1 MKYPKLSTPQL
12 FLVAFASIA
21 MFAFILFVPN
31 SNAQSETS
39 VFSSAKKTRI
49 EADREA
55 NDFVTVRPDQPFETP
70 EPGTIIYAWDYFR
83 SRLISFDASA
93 PGVLLTDAP
102 VIGLNV
108 DEFLSGIDFRPS
120 DGYLYGVVT
129 KGFPGRDRVVK
140 IDLASGE
147 LSNVHPTN
155 TWAPLPDIFYGFDFD
170 PDTDEIRLTGYAR
183 TNRRVNPST
192 SSLTATDSQLQFAS
206 GDINAGG
213 VPKLVHAAYDYRPAG
228 RSTLYA
234 IDSGANALVKIGGE
248 NGLPSANSGVVST
261 IGSLGIDV
269 ANFGGFDI
277 QQGTN
282 IGYAVL
288 NVSSL
293 PTLARIDLNTGQAY
307 LIGTVGDGEGR
318 IDGLAIPLVWA
329 PTPVVD
335 PTPTPTPSSN
345 TSIMR
350 VITASAWV
358 GQVMEVP
365 IEITTIGGESAIDF
379 SVGFDSNL
387 FTFVSASL
395 GNGALPDSNLMIDRS
410 ISGRVGVRIRSAAAF
425 PRGNYKILKLRLMT
439 PSVSAGPAT
448 TISFTRD
455 PVFFATRGLDGRVFD
470 TNYSAAPVYILSNQ
484 VAPANV
490 SGRVTTADGRGAA
503 SVMVSVTDATGYVR
517 TARTSSFGYYS
528 FAGIPSA
535 ATYVVQA
542 RSARAASTPRI
553 LNVNQHITNFNLIV
567 N

>member
-1 MKYPKLSTPQL
+1 MNYPKLSTPQL
-12 FLVAFASIA
+12 FLVAFVSIL
-21 MFAFILFVPN
+21 MLAFVLFVPN

-39 VFSSAKKTRI
+39 VVSAKKARI

-55 NDFVTVRPDQPFETP
+55 NDFGTARPDEPFETP
-70 EPGTIIYAWDYFR
+70 EPGTIIYAYDYFR
-83 SRLISFDASA
+83 DRLISFDASA
-93 PGVLLTDAP
+93 PGVLLTDVP
-102 VIGLNV
+102 IIGLNV
-108 DEFLSGIDFRPS
+108 GEYLLGIDFRPS
-120 DGYLYGVVT
+120 NGYLYGVVT
-129 KGFPGRDRVVK
+129 KGGPGRDRVVK

-155 TWAPLPDIFYGFDFD
+155 TWAPLLDIFCGFEFD
-170 PDTDEIRLTGYAR
+170 PDTDEIRIIGNTG
-183 TNRRVNPST
+183 TNRRVNPAT
-192 SSLTATDSQLQFAS
+192 SSLIATDTQLQFAS
-206 GDINAGG
+206 GDVNAGV
-213 VPKLVHAAYDYRPAG
+213 VPKLVHAAYDYRPAS

-248 NGLPSANSGVVST
+248 NGQPSANSGVVTT
-261 IGSLGIDV
+261 IGSLGID
-269 ANFGGFDI
+269 AFNFGGFDI

-288 NVSSL
+288 NISHL
-293 PTLARIDLNTGQAY
+293 PTLARIDLNTRHAY
-307 LIGTVGDGEGR
+307 VIGTVGDGEGL
-318 IDGLAIPLVWA
+318 IDGVAIPLVWA

-335 PTPTPTPSSN
+335 PTPTPTPSST
-345 TSIMR
+345 TSMMR
-350 VITASAWV
+350 VITSSAWV

-395 GNGALPDSNLMIDRS
+395 GNGALPDSSLTIDRS
-410 ISGRVGVRIRSAAAF
+410 ISGRVGVRIRSASAF
-425 PRGNYKILKLRLMT
+425 PRGSYKILKLRLMT
-439 PSVSAGPAT
+439 PSVSLALKP

-470 TNYSAAPVYILSNQ
+470 TSYSAALVYLLSNQ

-490 SGRVTTADGRGAA
+490 SGRVTTADGRGAS
-503 SVMVSVTDATGYVR
+503 SVTVSMTDATGYVR
-517 TARTSSFGYYS
+517 AARTSSFGYYS
-528 FAGIPSA
+528 FSGIPSG

-542 RSARAASTPRI
+542 RSGRAASTARI
-553 LNVNQHITNFNLIV
+553 LTVDQHVTNFNLTI